1 MELCCKQAGWRR
13 PHSPAQL
20 AGGEE
25 RDHIG
30 LLVINCCPFLF
41 LWSCFAALFRRKT
54 ALVALIVLFYVLV
67 RAPILSILIVHMPW
81 VE

>member
-54 ALVALIVLFYVLV
+54 ALVALIFIL
-67 RAPILSILIVHMPW
+67 RAGTSTYTKYINSAHALG
-81 VE
+81 